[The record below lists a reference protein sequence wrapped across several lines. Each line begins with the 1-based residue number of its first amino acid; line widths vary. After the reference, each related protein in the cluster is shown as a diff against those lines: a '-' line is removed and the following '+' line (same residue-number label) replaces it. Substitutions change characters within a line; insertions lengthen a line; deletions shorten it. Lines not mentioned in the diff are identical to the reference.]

1 MPEEGCIGRDPARYR
16 EVARTL
22 RQIALQVR
30 SDRDR
35 ADHLHALADG
45 FDRLAQR
52 LEWET
57 LTEAAA

>member
-1 MPEEGCIGRDPARYR
+1 MSENGCIGRDPDRYR

-22 RQIALQVR
+22 RQIAQQAR
-30 SDRDR
+30 SDRDH

-52 LEWET
+52 LEWEM
-57 LTEAAA
+57 LTDAAA